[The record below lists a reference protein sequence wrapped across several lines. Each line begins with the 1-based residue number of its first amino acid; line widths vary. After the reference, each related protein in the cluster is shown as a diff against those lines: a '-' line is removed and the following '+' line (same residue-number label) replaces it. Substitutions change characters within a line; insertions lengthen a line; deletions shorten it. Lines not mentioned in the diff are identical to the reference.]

1 MRIFFG
7 VVGLCI
13 VLALIGLVIQPA
25 DWLWWVLVGLV
36 VLGIG
41 VPEVRF
47 VVRGKAPDDQFH
59 WE

>member
-13 VLALIGLVIQPA
+13 VLALIGLVVQPA

-41 VPEVRF
+41 VPVVRF
-47 VVRGKAPDDQFH
+47 VLRGNAPDDKFP

>member
-7 VVGLCI
+7 VVGLLIALLI
-13 VLALIGLVIQPA
+13 VALLAQPA
-25 DWLWWVLVGLV
+25 AWMWWALGVLV

-41 VPEVRF
+41 VPVVGF
-47 VVRGKAPDDQFH
+47 VLRGNAPDDKFP